1 MKKLTAISGL
11 IAALLIL
18 CSPLKAQEQ
27 IAGHTFYNNDESV
40 PMPGSYVY
48 LINQAGDT
56 VSDCITDV
64 NGAFTMPF
72 PDPGTYLLTTST
84 NINPGGIDFEDSF
97 LIMLHLF
104 GLHNFTDIE
113 AVAADVNGSGNI
125 TWGDYWT
132 IVIGWFV
139 NGYPFPAGEWGYS
152 EISFIIGAKEDP
164 PAGGGN
170 NGGGGDDPPE
180 FDDIDLGM
188 ISIGDC
194 SGGYNPVLLKE
205 SNSISVIQSEVNCSG
220 NQFVEIPVTVND
232 PMAITGMAL
241 AFNYDNSLMRI
252 VDVTSEYKINYAVS
266 DKQLRISWID
276 EEANAHMLSPNSEII
291 KIRLKTLPGFSS
303 GSVADLKNTSESHFI
318 DANGIRIPYAQLKSA
333 KLISNGSSEL
343 VSELYPNPAG
353 NYTFMDVSPK
363 LESPIIINFYDIS
376 GKLVQQFSE
385 TPQSASVMQIN
396 LEQLPAGTYFYTVTV
411 NDMQVNRKQFIK
423 K

>member
-1 MKKLTAISGL
+1 MKKLTAFSGL
-11 IAALLIL
+11 IAVLLIL

-72 PDPGTYLLTTST
+72 PGPGTYLLTTST

-104 GLHNFTDIE
+104 GLHDFTDIE

-125 TWGDYWT
+125 TWSDYWT

-152 EISFIIGAKEDP
+152 EISFIVGAKEDP

-170 NGGGGDDPPE
+170 NGGGGNDPPE

-194 SGGYNPVLLKE
+194 SGGYSPVLLKE
-205 SNSISVIQSEVNCSG
+205 TNSISLMQTEIECAG
-220 NQFVEIPVTVND
+220 NQFVEIPIRVTD
-232 PMAITGMAL
+232 PIAITGMAL
-241 AFNYDNSLMRI
+241 AFNYDSKLMRI
-252 VDVTSEYKINYAVS
+252 VDIESEYKINYAIKNGQV
-266 DKQLRISWID
+266 RVSWID
-276 EEANAHMLSPNSEII
+276 DEAKAHMLSPNQTIMKI
-291 KIRLKTLPGFSS
+291 KAKTNPGFSA
-303 GSVADLKNTSESHFI
+303 GSVAELKNTVESHFI

-333 KLISNGSSEL
+333 KLVSDGSNSV
-343 VSELYPNPAG
+343 VSGIYPNPAN
-353 NYTFMDVSPK
+353 NYAFIDISTK
-363 LESPIIINFYDIS
+363 LESSLSIHFYDIS
-376 GKLVQQFSE
+376 GKLVQQLE
-385 TPQSASVMQIN
+385 ENPQSAGVIKLN
-396 LEQLPAGTYFYTVTV
+396 LEKLPKGSYFYTISI
-411 NDMQVNRKQFIK
+411 DGEIISKSQFIRK
-423 K
+423 